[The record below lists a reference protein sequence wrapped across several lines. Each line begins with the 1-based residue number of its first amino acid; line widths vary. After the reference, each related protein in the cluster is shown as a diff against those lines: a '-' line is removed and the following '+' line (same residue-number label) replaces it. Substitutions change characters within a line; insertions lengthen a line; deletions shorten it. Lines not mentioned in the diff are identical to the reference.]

1 MTQQMFCFQCEQ
13 TNKGLYC
20 SQAKGNCGKNDAV
33 AHLQDELTG
42 ALINLATIYLEKST
56 FSEVCPLFIDGLFAT
71 MTNVNFEAASFHELI
86 QLVHD
91 RIQHE
96 GGSPSH
102 DYDLQLLW
110 ADQED
115 IRSLKSL
122 LLFGLRGMAAY
133 AHHAYALGYKNDDVN
148 TCIIEGLSALK
159 DNHTI
164 DEWLS
169 LIMNVGKANLTC
181 MEMLDTANTSTYG
194 TPSPVSVPLTVDPG
208 PFIVVTGHDLKT
220 LECLLKQTEGTGVS
234 VYTHGEMLPAHA
246 YPQLKKY
253 THLKGNFGTAWQN
266 QQQEFANLPGAIL
279 FTTNCLMP
287 PRPSYADRVFTTAVV
302 GYADITHIDASND
315 FSPVIKKAITL
326 GGYTES
332 QHFTGINGG
341 TSVQTGFG
349 HQTVLSV
356 ADTCIK
362 AIQDDVIRHI
372 FLVGGCDGAK
382 PGRNYYTE
390 FVKKAPSD
398 TLILTLA
405 CGKYRFND
413 LNLGTIGG
421 LPRLMDMG
429 QCNDA
434 YSAIKVALALSDA
447 FHCSVNDL
455 PLTLI
460 LSWYEQKAVCIL
472 LTLLYLGV
480 KNIYLGPSL
489 PAFISPNILQYLV
502 KHYHI
507 SPISTP
513 EKDLATILPQ

>member
-181 MEMLDTANTSTYG
+181 MEMLDTANTST
-194 TPSPVSVPLTVDPG
+194 
-208 PFIVVTGHDLKT
+208 
-220 LECLLKQTEGTGVS
+220 
-234 VYTHGEMLPAHA
+234 
-246 YPQLKKY
+246 
-253 THLKGNFGTAWQN
+253 
-266 QQQEFANLPGAIL
+266 
-279 FTTNCLMP
+279 
-287 PRPSYADRVFTTAVV
+287 
-302 GYADITHIDASND
+302 
-315 FSPVIKKAITL
+315 
-326 GGYTES
+326 
-332 QHFTGINGG
+332 
-341 TSVQTGFG
+341 
-349 HQTVLSV
+349 
-356 ADTCIK
+356 
-362 AIQDDVIRHI
+362 
-372 FLVGGCDGAK
+372 
-382 PGRNYYTE
+382 
-390 FVKKAPSD
+390 
-398 TLILTLA
+398 
-405 CGKYRFND
+405 
-413 LNLGTIGG
+413 
-421 LPRLMDMG
+421 
-429 QCNDA
+429 
-434 YSAIKVALALSDA
+434 
-447 FHCSVNDL
+447 
-455 PLTLI
+455 
-460 LSWYEQKAVCIL
+460 
-472 LTLLYLGV
+472 
-480 KNIYLGPSL
+480 
-489 PAFISPNILQYLV
+489 
-502 KHYHI
+502 
-507 SPISTP
+507 
-513 EKDLATILPQ
+513 